1 MKKLFAIIFFSVL
14 LISCSDEKIQPS
26 IEKTIVQGEIPSNES
41 WNSKIMFTDEGKLKA
56 VLFTDHL
63 KMFEMQKITLLE
75 GVKINFYNSEQKNTS
90 WLTSLRG
97 KVDDVTKNMFAF
109 DSVVAKN
116 DSGTVLKTNELMWR
130 QKDQKILTDKF
141 VTITSPKEII
151 QGYGF
156 ESDQHLNNY
165 VIYNVTYSSS
175 LSNKKKQ

>member
-1 MKKLFAIIFFSVL
+1 MKKILAATFFFILV
-14 LISCSDEKIQPS
+14 ISCSEEKIQPS
-26 IEKTIVQGEIPSNES
+26 IDKTNVLGEIPSNES
-41 WNSKIMFTDEGKLKA
+41 WNSKIMFTDEGNMKA
-56 VLFTDHL
+56 VLFTNHL
-63 KMFEMQKITLLE
+63 KMYEIQKITLLD
-75 GVKINFYNSEQKNTS
+75 GVKINFYNKDQKNTS

-130 QKDQKILTDKF
+130 QNDQKILTDKF

-165 VIYNVTYSSS
+165 VIYNITYSTS
-175 LSNKKKQ
+175 LSKKKK

>member
-1 MKKLFAIIFFSVL
+1 MKKIFAATFFFILAV
-14 LISCSDEKIQPS
+14 SCSEEKIQPS
-26 IEKTIVQGEIPSNES
+26 IDKTSVQGEIPSNES
-41 WNSKIMFTDEGKLKA
+41 WNSKIMFTDEGNIKA

-63 KMFEMQKITLLE
+63 KMYEVQKITLLD
-75 GVKINFYNSEQKNTS
+75 GVKINFYNKDQKNTS

-109 DSVVAKN
+109 DSVVARN

-151 QGYGF
+151 QGFGF

-165 VIYNVTYSSS
+165 VIYNITYSTS
-175 LSNKKKQ
+175 LSKKKK

>member
-1 MKKLFAIIFFSVL
+1 MKKILAAIFFSIII
-14 LISCSDEKIQPS
+14 ISCSEEKIQPS
-26 IEKTIVQGEIPSNES
+26 IDKTNVQGEIPSNES
-41 WNSKIMFTDEGKLKA
+41 WNSKIMFTDEGRIKA

-63 KMFEMQKITLLE
+63 KMYEEQKITLLD
-75 GVKINFYNSEQKNTS
+75 GVKINFYNQDQKNTS

-116 DSGTVLKTNELMWR
+116 DSGTVLKTSELMWR

-151 QGYGF
+151 QGFGF

-165 VIYNVTYSSS
+165 VIYNITYSTS
-175 LSNKKKQ
+175 LSKKKK

>member
-1 MKKLFAIIFFSVL
+1 MKKLFSAIFFFML
-14 LISCSDEKIQPS
+14 AISCSEDKIQPS
-26 IEKTIVQGEIPSNES
+26 IDKTNVQGEIPSNES
-41 WNSKIMFTDEGKLKA
+41 WKSKVMFTDEGKIKA

-63 KMFEMQKITLLE
+63 KMYEMQKITLLD
-75 GVKINFYNSEQKNTS
+75 GVQINFYNKDQKNTS

-116 DSGTVLKTNELMWR
+116 DSGTVLKTSELMW
-130 QKDQKILTDKF
+130 QQNDQRILTDKF
-141 VTITSPKEII
+141 VTITSPKEVI
-151 QGYGF
+151 QGFGF

-175 LSNKKKQ
+175 FTTKKK

>member
-1 MKKLFAIIFFSVL
+1 MKKILVAIFFSIII
-14 LISCSDEKIQPS
+14 ISCSEEKIQPS
-26 IEKTIVQGEIPSNES
+26 MDKTNVQGEIPSNES
-41 WNSKIMFTDEGKLKA
+41 WNSKIMFTDEGRIKA

-63 KMFEMQKITLLE
+63 KMYEEQKITLLD
-75 GVKINFYNSEQKNTS
+75 GVKINFYNLDQKNTS

-130 QKDQKILTDKF
+130 QNDQKILTDKF

-151 QGYGF
+151 QGFGF

-165 VIYNVTYSSS
+165 VIYNITYSTS
-175 LSNKKKQ
+175 LSKKKK

>member
-1 MKKLFAIIFFSVL
+1 MKKIFAAIFFSVIV
-14 LISCSDEKIQPS
+14 ISCSEEKIQPS
-26 IEKTIVQGEIPSNES
+26 VDKTNIQGEIPSNES
-41 WNSKIMFTDEGKLKA
+41 WNSKIMFTDEGKMKA

-63 KMFEMQKITLLE
+63 KMFEMQRITLLD
-75 GVKINFYNSEQKNTS
+75 GVKINFYNTDQKNTS

-116 DSGTVLKTNELMWR
+116 DSGTVLKTSELMWR
-130 QKDQKILTDKF
+130 QSDQRILTDKF

-151 QGYGF
+151 QGFGF

-165 VIYNVTYSSS
+165 VIYNVTYSAS
-175 LSNKKKQ
+175 LSKKKK